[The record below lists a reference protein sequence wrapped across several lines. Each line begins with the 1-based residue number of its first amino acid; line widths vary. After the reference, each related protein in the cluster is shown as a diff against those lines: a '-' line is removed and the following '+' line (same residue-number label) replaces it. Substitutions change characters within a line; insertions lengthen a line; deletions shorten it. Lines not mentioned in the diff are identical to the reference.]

1 MPELK
6 ILIVEDEAIV
16 AKELA
21 ARLKMLGYVIAGITD
36 NYNDSVEMIKEVK
49 PDLILID
56 IQLHGELDGVELAKH
71 TKENYDIPF
80 IYLTSQADP
89 ATVGRAKETN
99 PAAYLLKPYNEREL
113 QISIDLAISNFSSGK
128 TSVGPKEVIEEKS
141 ELYTMKD
148 RIFIKKNNR
157 FVKVRFE
164 NIMWAESQSN
174 YTEIHTE
181 SMSFMLAL
189 TLGIVEKRLKMP
201 FFVRVH
207 RSFLVNVNWVD
218 SISGNT
224 LYIGKKMLPVS
235 KNNREEVLKYF
246 EML

>member
-16 AKELA
+16 AKELE
-21 ARLKMLGYVIAGITD
+21 ARLQMLGYKVVGIAD
-36 NYNDSVEMIKEVK
+36 NFQDSIQLVKNEK
-49 PDLILID
+49 PDLLLID
-56 IQLHGELDGVELAKH
+56 IQLHGDQDGIELARFIKD
-71 TKENYDIPF
+71 KYELPF
-80 IYLTSQADP
+80 IYLTSQADKV
-89 ATVGRAKETN
+89 TVERARDTN

-128 TSVGPKEVIEEKS
+128 SSEGPTQQLDVREEMYS
-141 ELYTMKD
+141 MKD

-157 FVKVRFE
+157 FIKVRFE
-164 NIMWAESQSN
+164 DIMWAESQSN
-174 YTEIHTE
+174 YTEIHT
-181 SMSFMLAL
+181 STTSFMLAL

-224 LYIGKKMLPVS
+224 LYIGKKILPVS
-235 KNNREEVLKYF
+235 KNNREEVLQYF

>member
-1 MPELK
+1 MSGLK

-16 AKELA
+16 ARELG
-21 ARLKMLGYVIAGITD
+21 ARLEMLGYSIVGIAD
-36 NYNDSVEMIKEVK
+36 NYNDSLELIKEK
-49 PDLILID
+49 RPDLLLID
-56 IQLHGELDGVELAKH
+56 IHLHGEKDGIELANQVK
-71 TKENYDIPF
+71 KVKDIPF
-80 IYLTSQADP
+80 IYLTSQADA
-89 ATVGRAKETN
+89 ATVERAKHSN

-113 QISIDLAISNFSSGK
+113 QISIDLAISNYSTGK
-128 TSVGPKEVIEEKS
+128 TSVGPDERLNDAEEIYS
-141 ELYTMKD
+141 MKD

-164 NIMWAESQSN
+164 DIMWAESQSN
-174 YTEIHTE
+174 YTEIHTAKE
-181 SMSFMLAL
+181 SYMLAL

-224 LYIGKKMLPVS
+224 LYIGNKMLPVS
-235 KNNREEVLKYF
+235 KNNREEVLQYF
-246 EML
+246 ELL